1 MLGSPSHRPISSAS
15 CTIRYS
21 LQMGD
26 GVPSPPLPRVSGITP
41 IVWVLWVF
49 CDTPHGLKPSGFC
62 LSRVVGTLRNVAWLR
77 LCEYRSW
84 QGKARKKR
92 IHPCVCS
99 PGRCH
104 ARCRLHALRK
114 GKDGPQLALSASWET
129 PTPASLDAA
138 PLGTYP
144 QGRRLFLSYA
154 VSCNTS

>member
-1 MLGSPSHRPISSAS
+1 MEPVAGHRHHFFGYITCEVIS
-15 CTIRYS
+15 
-21 LQMGD
+21 
-26 GVPSPPLPRVSGITP
+26 
-41 IVWVLWVF
+41 
-49 CDTPHGLKPSGFC
+49 DTPHGLKPSGFC

-129 PTPASLDAA
+129 PTPASFDAA